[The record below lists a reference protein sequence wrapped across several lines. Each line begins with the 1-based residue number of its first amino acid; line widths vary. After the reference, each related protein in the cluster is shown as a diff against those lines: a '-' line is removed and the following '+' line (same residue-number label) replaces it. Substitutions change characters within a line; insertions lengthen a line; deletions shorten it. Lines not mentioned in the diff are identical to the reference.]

1 MVATRVLVEII
12 QCLELTVLRPLF
24 IVVKPLMSINRKL
37 VHIFND
43 LIDFQ
48 GLLGVTLFVIF
59 VVILGHIFLLII
71 SSTILFLIIPSL
83 TFEVFDRLHC
93 FLNTIWIC
101 SVHYSL
107 SLLSF
112 MHLSHKVVLHSHVL

>member
-43 LIDFQ
+43 LIDFH

-83 TFEVFDRLHC
+83 TFEVFD
-93 FLNTIWIC
+93 
-101 SVHYSL
+101 
-107 SLLSF
+107 
-112 MHLSHKVVLHSHVL
+112 